1 MASIDAS
8 TAGVGGVIT
17 TSDNTGN
24 LNIQSGGST
33 KIAVTSAGVA
43 VTGTLSSSGATTFPA
58 GSAAS
63 PAITT
68 TGDTNTG
75 MFFPAADTIAFSEGG
90 TESMRLNSNGN
101 LALQGATTSATGVG
115 ITFPATQSASTDANC
130 LDDYEEG
137 TWTPTQGSGVTRSG
151 ALDIGGTYT
160 KIGRVVYVKGYLGAT
175 VSVTSVGQ
183 LVSGL
188 PFSAD
193 YSTLGGATN
202 NASNI
207 GVTMIASGTSITS
220 PIAISSTPYIYF
232 AVIYNV
238 S

>member
-1 MASIDAS
+1 MAIVLDGTANTVTPLNGALGGTTPSTVAATTVVAS
-8 TAGVGGVIT
+8 
-17 TSDNTGN
+17 
-24 LNIQSGGST
+24 ST
-33 KIAVTSAGVA
+33 IK
-43 VTGTLSSSGATTFPA
+43 GATTIAVGNATP
-58 GSAAS
+58 SAS
-63 PAITT
+63 
-68 TGDTNTG
+68 
-75 MFFPAADTIAFSEGG
+75 
-90 TESMRLNSNGN
+90 
-101 LALQGATTSATGVG
+101 GAG
-115 ITFPATQSASTDANC
+115 ITFPATQSASTDANT

-151 ALDIGGTYT
+151 SLAIGGTYT

-175 VSVTSVGQ
+175 VSVTSVGE

-188 PFSAD
+188 PFAAD

-207 GVTMIASGTSITS
+207 GVTMIASGTSVTS